1 MDRSNLNAKTKKE
14 NLLIESLD
22 WLRLVVICLAL
33 LYILPT
39 FILRPLQV
47 HGPSMY
53 PTLQD
58 GEPFLTNVAAYL
70 MFGVDRFDIVA
81 LKDEESG
88 EQWIKRVIGL
98 PNETVEVRDG
108 KLYING
114 EFVEEPFLEEG
125 TITYDFAAVTLG
137 EDEYFVMGDNRT
149 NSLDSRKRGPFPK
162 SAILGKYA
170 YVYFPWDRWRAVTDG
185 K

>member
-1 MDRSNLNAKTKKE
+1 MIAMPFHPSNAYT
-14 NLLIESLD
+14 IE
-22 WLRLVVICLAL
+22 
-33 LYILPT
+33 
-39 FILRPLQV
+39 
-47 HGPSMY
+47 
-53 PTLQD
+53 
-58 GEPFLTNVAAYL
+58 ELTNNL
-70 MFGVDRFDIVA
+70 SDILADCEARARVSLGEKA
-81 LKDEESG
+81 EFSLKN
-88 EQWIKRVIGL
+88 K
-98 PNETVEVRDG
+98 VRDG